1 MPSPRSNAT
10 DSALDRYVRDKWTQL
25 QQSRVVSYGDL
36 PILDYVTK
44 VSPRFTQPEHLAAV
58 VPVLE
63 AVHEAPQF
71 LAFSAPPRHG
81 KSQLVFHFIARFIAK
96 YPHLNVAYASYS
108 ATFAERKSV
117 EIRELVR
124 RSGVEMD
131 NSSKARGTWRTA
143 AGGSFLARGPGG
155 PLTGEGVH
163 LLVCDDPYR
172 DRKEAESATI
182 RENVY
187 DWWTS
192 VAMTRLEPGASVVVT
207 HTRWHPEDLIGRLLE
222 EQDDFVHYN
231 IPAIGEDGNAL
242 WPERYDLEALQS
254 RRKFVGEYDW
264 ASMYMGEPRPRGA
277 GVFQGTHLYTLDKGR
292 EDAQPL
298 LENLKVRDSDKYPSL
313 ADVRFKRLAIGID
326 CAYSKK
332 SHADYSVA
340 VVIGVDENDNVW
352 VLDVVRKQCEVS
364 EFANVLKMLRIRHGS
379 PPVYWYLGGVEKPVL
394 ELFQAKGVPVK
405 GIPAKEDK
413 FVRAQAVAAHWNAGK
428 VWIPKEPLP
437 WVNPFITEVLAF
449 TGLDDRHDDCVDALA
464 AAFIPLAGKKVY
476 RGPLET
482 RLLSF

>member
-1 MPSPRSNAT
+1 MTRSNST
-10 DSALDRYVRDKWTQL
+10 ESSLDRYVREKWAAL
-25 QQSRVVSYGDL
+25 QAERVTNFGDL
-36 PILDYVTK
+36 PLFDYVTS
-44 VSPRFTQPEHLAAV
+44 VSPRFTRPEHLSAV
-58 VPVLE
+58 VPVME
-63 AVHEAPQF
+63 AIHTAPQF

-131 NSSKARGTWRTA
+131 NTSKARGTWRTA

-222 EQDDFVHYN
+222 DQDDFVHYN
-231 IPAIGEDGNAL
+231 IPAIGEEGDAL
-242 WPERYDLEALQS
+242 WPERFDLDALQQ
-254 RRKFVGEYDW
+254 RRKQVGEYDW

-277 GVFQGTHLYTLDKGR
+277 GVFQGTYLYTLEVPR
-292 EDAQPL
+292 EEGPWTTEPWRQK
-298 LENLKVRDSDKYPSL
+298 EKEKFPSL
-313 ADVRFKRLAIGID
+313 PATKFKKLAIGID

-332 SHADYSVA
+332 THADYSVA
-340 VVIGVDENDNVW
+340 VVIGIDNDDNVW
-352 VLDVVRKQCEVS
+352 VLDVVRKQCEAS
-364 EFANVLKMLRIRHGS
+364 EFALILKQLRLKHGS
-379 PPVYWYLGGVEKPVL
+379 PPIYWYLGGIEKPVL

-405 GIPAKEDK
+405 GVPAKEDK

-428 VWIPKEPLP
+428 VWLPKEPLP
-437 WVNPFITEVLAF
+437 WVNSFLTEVLAF

-464 AAFIPLAGKKVY
+464 AAFIPLAGKKVM
-476 RGPLET
+476 RGMLNT